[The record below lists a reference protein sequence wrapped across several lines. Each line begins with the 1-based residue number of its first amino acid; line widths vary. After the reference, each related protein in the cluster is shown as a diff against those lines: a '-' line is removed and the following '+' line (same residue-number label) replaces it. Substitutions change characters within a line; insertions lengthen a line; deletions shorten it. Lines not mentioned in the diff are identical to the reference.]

1 MKSLFKL
8 AVCGFLSSSA
18 QNTQQKSEAFS
29 YLSQMVSNHQLEF
42 GGEWQLKYVIPQV
55 IQSRKLA
62 LKRIKK
68 TERERMRRL
77 ERQPRVRRE
86 ANRVIGGFDVVD
98 NSWQFMVDIGGL
110 CGGSLISNRLV
121 LTAAHCCQKASFDYM
136 TMRIGIRSLNDETNS
151 VNRRAE
157 RKVIH
162 PDFQAERLTNDICLV
177 LLNEPVDFDERI
189 QAIALPGREEAIF
202 ESETHGFVAGWGLV
216 GQVGSTSYS
225 ELLPTQLKNAMVP
238 LVIDS
243 DCSNSYSGIVDT
255 TTSFCAGDDQT
266 DTCTFDSGGP
276 LVVLKQRNSKY
287 RDHVAILAGITSWGE
302 GCAVD
307 QKPGVYTRVQNY
319 LDWIEETRQTLDDNE
334 VSCGNI
340 AQFVNPNSPV
350 PVEWKCSSMDEQ
362 CWLHC
367 PAGYVPSLISVRCR
381 GQRTWMSA
389 IGQNIP
395 KKSLTC
401 EPQKNVQSTDCGT
414 LDGYAET
421 GRDHLFDRTKID
433 ARCNNHGECLFYCKG
448 TDVRASGMFYTR
460 CKSRTRS
467 WKPRPRIVQ
476 EPTC

>member
-1 MKSLFKL
+1 MKSFLNL
-8 AVCGFLSSSA
+8 AVCGFLGSSA
-18 QNTQQKSEAFS
+18 QMTQQKSEPFS

-68 TERERMRRL
+68 TERERIRRL
-77 ERQPRVRRE
+77 EKQPRVRRE

-98 NSWQFMVDIGGL
+98 TSWQFMVDIGGL

-162 PDFQAERLTNDICLV
+162 PDFLAERLTNDICLV

-202 ESETHGFVAGWGLV
+202 EGETHGFVAGWGLV
-216 GQVGSTSYS
+216 GQVGSASYS

-238 LVIDS
+238 L
-243 DCSNSYSGIVDT
+243 
-255 TTSFCAGDDQT
+255 
-266 DTCTFDSGGP
+266 
-276 LVVLKQRNSKY
+276 QRNSKY

-307 QKPGVYTRVQNY
+307 QKPGVYTRVQHY
-319 LDWIEETRQTLDDNE
+319 LDWIEEIRQTLDDNE

-340 AQFVNPNSPV
+340 QQFINPSSPV
-350 PVEWKCSSMDEQ
+350 PVEWKCSSMDQQ

-389 IGQNIP
+389 IGENIP

-421 GRDHLFDRTKID
+421 GRDHLFDQTKID